1 MQSLAQL
8 AIISVEFDTLEGVE
22 FFSSQA
28 VRAEVANFNT
38 RLTDTPLLKMMTLF
52 IIMILMGMNI
62 ICSKIAIDCS
72 LEVFPRK

>member
-1 MQSLAQL
+1 MQSRAQL
-8 AIISVEFDTLEGVE
+8 AIICAKSVEFDTLEGVRVLLW
-22 FFSSQA
+22 QA
-28 VRAEVANFNT
+28 VFAPKLQT

-72 LEVFPRK
+72 